1 MEFTAFPRSAQGS
14 GASRRLRRGGKVP
27 GIVYGGGTPVNVELD
42 HNALFHALK
51 NEKFHSSILS
61 MKLDGKADRVLL
73 RDVQR
78 HPWKAQVMHV
88 DFQRVDENKPIHM
101 RVPLHF
107 INGDV
112 SPAVKLSSAIISHV
126 LSELDVNCLPKDLPE
141 FIEVD
146 LSNLTA
152 GHAVHASDLKL
163 PEGVTA
169 VIRGQNKNPVLA
181 SAVIPRGAIEEET
194 ATDEA
199 AAAGG
204 TEVPATAQKAPD
216 AKAGEAKSDAK
227 GGDKGGD
234 KGDKGEKGGKK

>member
-1 MEFTAFPRSAQGS
+1 MEFTAFPRNMQGS

-27 GIVYGGGTPVNVELD
+27 GIVYGSGQPVSIELD

-51 NEKFHSSILS
+51 NEKFHSSILT

-78 HPWKAQVMHV
+78 HPYKAQVVHV
-88 DFQRVDENKPIHM
+88 DFQRVDENRPIHM

-146 LSNLTA
+146 LSELTA
-152 GHAVHASDLKL
+152 GHAIHASDLKL
-163 PEGVTA
+163 PQGVTA

-181 SAVIPRGAIEEET
+181 SAVIPRGAVEEET
-194 ATDEA
+194 TTDEA
-199 AAAGG
+199 AAA
-204 TEVPATAQKAPD
+204 TAEVPATAQKAPD
-216 AKAGEAKSDAK
+216 AKAAEGKSE
-227 GGDKGGD
+227 GKGGD
-234 KGDKGEKGGKK
+234 KGDKGGKK